1 MSLSDR
7 PAVPNVQEPRPN
19 FWLKVGDAPAQ
30 LGWQVADHNLT
41 GLFLTRIDP
50 VPAAVYQVGSGL
62 QLIWTD
68 ANGAVVLEGRG
79 QIVHSSGSGMR
90 VGLAQALPEL
100 DRVLMLHR
108 DASSPVATHPSRAL
122 ATLPGRIIALVRHH
136 LGRGLSQLLDL
147 ADQQLARD
155 SDRSLFA
162 DGPLTVRMARDRLS
176 GCAHSL
182 QSAFLDDLCEPLLPG
197 TAGHAR
203 AELAATSLQLV
214 DDQELELWLIRSEA
228 AAQLERATNSS
239 LGELRPRL
247 ASLAEQLPGLSA
259 EFLLPENVL
268 NGLIRAFKQVAL
280 DYSLRHYLMQ
290 LCGDA
295 VLLQLTTL
303 YPALLEKLRAA
314 DIGPSTVVPLRSH
327 EAPHAERFDSAD
339 RRRPG
344 PPPGGAA
351 PTGHPAF
358 QPVRP
363 PAQTRDALATTHQI
377 FALATRPSAVDPD
390 AAAVGNEVLLQ
401 ALQQLTRPDQVAPT
415 AAAEFANAVQLMAA
429 QLAGAESVALAPEQS
444 EAVTLLSRLYEA
456 LTGDPL
462 LPPSFRH
469 WIHRLLPALL
479 GTQLS
484 EGDLAEHGDWIRQ
497 LFALLEFGAVLCESR
512 SDAPSRQLAERIEAL
527 VAPLAERPS
536 LDVRLLEQSCQ
547 ALDQLL
553 QRHRRAGA
561 AVEDRV
567 IEACEG
573 QQRLEDAR
581 RRANKELG
589 LLFAGR
595 QVPVALA
602 ELLDE
607 SIRPALVLAQ
617 LRQVDAEWE
626 AQIDLLRR
634 LAEACRAAR
643 QGEPVAE
650 AEALLASLEQALSD
664 LNSPGNRQ
672 EELLQAVAASLAGQP
687 GPWIDYRSDS
697 PAVDA
702 VVAQE
707 PAAPPNP
714 RLELLKPGDWMAFGA
729 KEAEPRLLKLAW
741 HSPDFA
747 RFVFVNQLGHKA
759 EDLSN
764 AELRRQLQS
773 QQAQILDEGN
783 ASIIERAWRK
793 MLEGLHNELAEQA
806 THDGLTGLLN
816 RKEFDRRLLSALAG
830 PQRQD
835 LALLWVGVDHL
846 RMLNQTHGMAAGD
859 AALQA
864 VAQNLRRFVT
874 QAGAHAARIAGDE
887 FALLLIGASD
897 ERAMTVARNLS
908 REVAERELHW
918 QDQPYRLSVSIG
930 LVMASADSVDPEALL
945 QDAERAYRL
954 AREDGGGKTYR
965 HQADDERLAKLRQTA
980 TWVSRI
986 EQALE
991 RDTLVLYGQPALS
1004 LSVAAKAGPDYMEVL
1019 LRMQSDEGLHTP
1031 EQFLLAAER
1040 YGQIAAVDRFVLNQ
1054 LLKQLR
1060 ILPCR
1065 VPLLV
1070 AFNLSARNLVDN
1082 DFISEMIARLRQ
1094 QDFPCEQLCVELT
1107 ETAAI
1112 AQLAQARRGM
1122 ARLRELGLALVLD
1135 DFGSGYSSYQYLKH
1149 LPVDVV
1155 KVDGAFIRDIARAPE
1170 DLALARSIN
1179 EIAHLLGKRTVAE
1192 HVEDEAT
1199 LELVRD
1205 IGFDYAQGYFIRR
1218 PEPLDGLLVAAT
1230 RSASG

>member
-1 MSLSDR
+1 MQRNAAGSTTQDTS
-7 PAVPNVQEPRPN
+7 
-19 FWLKVGDAPAQ
+19 KV
-30 LGWQVADHNLT
+30 
-41 GLFLTRIDP
+41 I
-50 VPAAVYQVGSGL
+50 
-62 QLIWTD
+62 
-68 ANGAVVLEGRG
+68 
-79 QIVHSSGSGMR
+79 
-90 VGLAQALPEL
+90 
-100 DRVLMLHR
+100 
-108 DASSPVATHPSRAL
+108 

-136 LGRGLSQLLDL
+136 LGRGLNQLLEL
-147 ADQQLARD
+147 ADQQMARD
-155 SDRSLFA
+155 PDRTMLG
-162 DGPLTVRMARDRLS
+162 DGPLTVRMARNRLAEKAS
-176 GCAHSL
+176 IL

-197 TAGHAR
+197 TVVQTAARHAP
-203 AELAATSLQLV
+203 TSLELV
-214 DDQELELWLIRSEA
+214 DDEELELWLIRSEA
-228 AAQLERATNSS
+228 SAQLERATGAA
-239 LGELRPRL
+239 LVELKPRL

-259 EFLLPENVL
+259 ELLLPENVL
-268 NGLIRAFKQVAL
+268 NGLIRAFKQVEL
-280 DYSLRHYLMQ
+280 EYSLRHLLMQ
-290 LCGDA
+290 YCGDA
-295 VLLQLTTL
+295 VLLQLTAL
-303 YPALLEKLRAA
+303 YPAMLERLRAA
-314 DIGPSTVVPLRSH
+314 DIGPSTVVPLRPNEKGPSGGFDRGVQ
-327 EAPHAERFDSAD
+327 ARPRPPTADPVHA
-339 RRRPG
+339 
-344 PPPGGAA
+344 
-351 PTGHPAF
+351 GHPVFAHN
-358 QPVRP
+358 RP
-363 PAQTRDALATTHQI
+363 PAQTRDALAATHQV
-377 FALATRPSAVDPD
+377 FALTARPD
-390 AAAVGNEVLLQ
+390 ASTAPNAPVIANEILLQ
-401 ALQQLTRPDQVAPT
+401 ALQQLTHLEQSAPT
-415 AAAEFANAVQLMAA
+415 SAVDFSQAMQRTAA
-429 QLAGAESVALAPEQS
+429 QLAGTESVALAPEQT

-456 LTGDPL
+456 LTGDPM
-462 LPPSFRH
+462 LPPSFRQ

-497 LFALLEFGAVLCESR
+497 LFALLEFGAVLCENR
-512 SDAPSRQLAERIEAL
+512 SDAPSRQLAERIEEL
-527 VAPLAERPS
+527 VGPLASRPS
-536 LDVRLLEQSCQ
+536 LDLSVLERSCQ

-581 RRANKELG
+581 RIANKELG
-589 LLFAGR
+589 LLFGGR

-607 SIRPALVLAQ
+607 SIRPRLVLAQ
-617 LRQVDAEWE
+617 LRGDQGEWDT
-626 AQIDLLRR
+626 QLGLLRD
-634 LAEACRAAR
+634 LAEVCGAVS
-643 QGEPVAE
+643 QGEQTPAD
-650 AEALLASLEQALSD
+650 ALLSRLKRALSD
-664 LNSPGNRQ
+664 LDSPGNRQ
-672 EELLQAVAASLAGQP
+672 EELLQVVSSNLATTT

-697 PAVDA
+697 SSETVLPKG
-702 VVAQE
+702 
-707 PAAPPNP
+707 PSAAPDL

-729 KEAEPRLLKLAW
+729 HEAEPRLLKLAW
-741 HSPDFA
+741 HAPDYA

-764 AELRRQLQS
+764 AELAHLLQT
-773 QQAQILDEGN
+773 QKAQILDEGN

-806 THDGLTGLLN
+806 THDALTGLLN

-864 VAQNLRRFVT
+864 IAQNLRRFV
-874 QAGAHAARIAGDE
+874 QRGAHTARIAGDE
-887 FALLLIGASD
+887 FALLLEGASD

-908 REVAERELHW
+908 REIAERELHW
-918 QDQPYRLSVSIG
+918 QDHPYRLSVSVG
-930 LVMASADSVDPEALL
+930 VVMASADSVDPEALL

-954 AREDGGGKTYR
+954 AREDGGGKIYR

-980 TWVSRI
+980 SWVSRI

-991 RDTLVLYGQPALS
+991 QGTLVLYGQPAMS
-1004 LSVAAKAGPDYMEVL
+1004 LSPAAKAGPDYMEVL
-1019 LRMQSDEGLHTP
+1019 LRMQSGDGLHTP

-1040 YGQIAAVDRFVLNQ
+1040 YGQIAAVDRFVLNE
-1054 LLKQLR
+1054 LLSKLR
-1060 ILPCR
+1060 RLPSH

-1218 PEPLDGLLVAAT
+1218 PEPLDGLLEAALSRT
-1230 RSASG
+1230 MTAAQVRRQS